1 MFYKKKLLA
10 LPELGITGDMERAAR
25 NDDGT
30 PEDVHDWHSNY
41 VYQRMRYR
49 YWGYFRADKWDGI
62 LRIAIWSKEGV
73 LQDEEPSVI
82 IFLDKENNY
91 TTYIPRKD
99 KWSTAS
105 LEYIYQWR
113 MVPGPADGYHWKA
126 GGNYI
131 SAKENKLIGKFV
143 ASVVGDYK
151 GIGSAYAKGG
161 CRSHLNILKDAREIV
176 YAFQANKLNEERYA
190 RHKKETDEID
200 AVMNQVDD
208 ALPEDIESWVL
219 KKGIQRQYG
228 IMKPRE
234 KKKTYRKTLCSSCQ
248 SFFNVDKEYA
258 RVNNGYECPECRSVL
273 TLKDWNRQKALS
285 SADTIF
291 ILQNMKDNDGY
302 VIRSF
307 YAKAIWKKDDL
318 CDTYKPCL
326 RTFHENYRKPFG
338 SSSSHELFAWDR
350 YKDGTYR
357 WCYALRRPYTYYKPD
372 IGDGIIYPGNL
383 KQVFASEP
391 WVRLD
396 LEQIFC
402 SYHEDGSG
410 RYTRYVWVESVIR
423 KLIITVGIE
432 YIQKAGLKR
441 LLLETIYGHDAREIV
456 NNSAKSIKDYLQ
468 IDGNNLARLKRLNGG
483 YHMLYALQHVQ
494 KIGEKVS
501 DETLIY
507 ISNRHI
513 SITDDL
519 LVLRTGLSLNKAAN
533 YYVRQR
539 NKNNWS
545 ASDFRT
551 TYSDYLN
558 MAEQRGMDITDDIV
572 RLNKNMK
579 EFHDR
584 YVEELNAKKNR
595 EEDAAADRKFKKI
608 RKDYK
613 TNLKRFG
620 YEWKKEGMVIV
631 VPGKASDIK
640 REGRVLHHCVGTR
653 GYIER
658 MNEGKS
664 FIVFLRRKKDIDTPY
679 YTIEVSKEGH
689 IVQFYSAYDRQPD
702 KDKISRLLK
711 KWSKDVK
718 RRADEEF
725 AAIEAKENMK
735 DICREQ
741 KLLATA

>member
-1 MFYKKKLLA
+1 MFIKRQLLA
-10 LPELGITGDMERAAR
+10 LPRLEIKDDMVQAAME
-25 NDDGT
+25 DEGT
-30 PEDVHDWHSNY
+30 PEDVHNWYSNST
-41 VYQRMRYR
+41 YQRMRYR
-49 YWGYFRADKWDGI
+49 YWGYFRADEWDGI

-91 TTYIPRKD
+91 TTYIPKVNR
-99 KWSTAS
+99 WSAAT
-105 LEYIYQWR
+105 LEYIYQWHKIS
-113 MVPGPADGYHWKA
+113 PPAYGNYWKA
-126 GGNYI
+126 DGNYI
-131 SAKENKLIGKFV
+131 SAKENKLIGRFV

-161 CRSHLNILKDAREIV
+161 CRSHLNVLKDAREIV
-176 YAFQANKLNEERYA
+176 YAFQANKLNEKRYA

-208 ALPEDIESWVL
+208 ALPEGIESWVL
-219 KKGIQRQYG
+219 KNGIQKQYG

-234 KKKTYRKTLCSSCQ
+234 KNKTYRETLCSSCQ
-248 SFFNVDKEYA
+248 NFFRIDKQYA
-258 RVNNGYECPECRSVL
+258 KHNYVYECPECGTIL
-273 TLKDWNRQKALS
+273 ELKDWNRQKVLS
-285 SADTIF
+285 SANTIF
-291 ILQNMKDNDGY
+291 ILQNMKDKDGY

-307 YAKAIWKKDDL
+307 WAKAVWKKDGA
-318 CDTYKPCL
+318 YKPSIKC
-326 RTFHENYRKPFG
+326 FSEDFRKPFG
-338 SSSSHELFAWDR
+338 GNNHELFEWGK
-350 YKDGTYR
+350 YKDGTVR
-357 WCYALRRPYTYYKPD
+357 WRYAQYRPYTYYKPD
-372 IGDGIIYPGNL
+372 IGTGVVYPGNL
-383 KQVFASEP
+383 NQVFTSELFG
-391 WVRLD
+391 RMD

-402 SYHEDGSG
+402 SYHQDDSGS
-410 RYTRYVWVESVIR
+410 YTKHVWVESVLRRMIT
-423 KLIITVGIE
+423 TVGIE

-441 LLLETIYGHDAREIV
+441 LLLETVYGHDVHAVVSKE
-456 NNSAKSIKDYLQ
+456 AKNLKDYLQ

-494 KIGEKVS
+494 KTGEKVS

-551 TYSDYLN
+551 TYRDYLN

-631 VPGKASDIK
+631 VPAKASDIK
-640 REGRVLHHCVGTR
+640 REGRMLHHCVGTR

-658 MNEGKS
+658 MNKGES

-679 YTIEVSKEGH
+679 YTIEVNKEGR
-689 IVQFYSAYDRQPD
+689 IAQFYSAYDRQPD
-702 KDKISRLLK
+702 KEKISKLLK

-735 DICREQ
+735 DIRREQ